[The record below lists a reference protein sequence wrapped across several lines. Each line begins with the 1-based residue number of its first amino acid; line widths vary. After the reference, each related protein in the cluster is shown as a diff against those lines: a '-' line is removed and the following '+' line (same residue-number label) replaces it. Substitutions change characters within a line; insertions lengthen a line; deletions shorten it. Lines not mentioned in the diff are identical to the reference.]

1 MASSKDYWT
10 KRAEEN
16 DARNLASE
24 MAGIEKIRAAFEQA
38 QAEIQKKIDTF
49 YRKYEEDGSI
59 SPADAKKRLTP
70 SELNAFRKEI
80 AKLSK
85 DSSEEEKKRLD
96 QLKQRLYI
104 SRQEALLAEIQH
116 FAVKLHAATDETIS
130 QTLAGIYKQQESHN
144 HYNLEQHIGW
154 GVNFEGL
161 APAQIEALI
170 HQGYDGRD
178 FSEKTWYSTTQ
189 LVKNLNVLLPQQFL
203 LGRSTQDIANELSK
217 AMKTPRYSAE
227 ALVRTEGSNV
237 ASQADLNFYQK
248 ANIESYEF
256 MATLDDRTSAECQML
271 DGMHFNVKDAQT
283 GVNLPPIHTNC
294 RSTTL
299 PDVDMDD
306 IDETRLAKDE
316 DGQYIVVPKQTYK
329 QWQAALDTRT
339 KAAAFLSGA
348 TVSWDVFDGF
358 LTRDELK
365 KRAMEYSTGEIP
377 DDVLQAINN
386 PELLKKI
393 RANAQTTFNENAN
406 RYLQANKAFWES
418 TYEEGLKLKADM
430 DRYVNKMVMYANKLK
445 VIDERAWE
453 KVATPQ
459 KQPTIQN
466 NVSAFSAGTVRK
478 MKDELFL
485 DYNVDVDTLSD
496 THVKHV
502 YEGIR
507 RMYER
512 EPELVKRGLDGLPSV
527 SYFTAQQQKD
537 NQNTYAWVW
546 MRSRKMQ
553 LNPKY
558 YTEQMQPLNDAYSRD
573 VRIKWHPN
581 GDIYSTFQHEFGH
594 VLEFSYAKDSRFKLA
609 NAIERAWNKA
619 QKSGE
624 YDSKVEWRESI
635 SGYATRDL
643 SETWAEAWADW
654 IYNGDNASEATKL
667 IVAEFKKEVEK
678 LK

>member
-203 LGRSTQDIANELSK
+203 LGRSTQDIAKELSK
-217 AMKTPRYSAE
+217 TMNTPRYAAE
-227 ALVRTEGSNV
+227 ALVRTEGSNI
-237 ASQADLNFYQK
+237 AAQADMNFYQR
-248 ANIESYEF
+248 AGIESYEF
-256 MATLDDRTSAECQML
+256 MATLDSRTSEICQML
-271 DGMHFNVKDAQT
+271 DGMHFKVKDAAT
-283 GVNLPPIHTNC
+283 GVNLPPMHTNC

-299 PDVDMDD
+299 PDVDMED
-306 IDETRLAKDE
+306 IDETRLAKDVDGNYISIPKLPYSAWARTSSGSYVSDQYFKSVEKYYKGIKQSFLDEARMAYRDDFGQLQKIDEKVLHTKGYMSFKEYESDALNKFKALYE
-316 DGQYIVVPKQTYK
+316 DSEIAIRMPLSNLESFLKDEVYRASISRARDEKLLFGIDEKAPVEVHPVYGLILSKKELSTIDFSDTKKYGTRYGTNVVVLKKDRVQDRTTFT
-329 QWQAALDTRT
+329 LGDSLNSTRN
-339 KAAAFLSGA
+339 AAAS
-348 TVSWDVFDGF
+348 
-358 LTRDELK
+358 
-365 KRAMEYSTGEIP
+365 
-377 DDVLQAINN
+377 
-386 PELLKKI
+386 
-393 RANAQTTFNENAN
+393 
-406 RYLQANKAFWES
+406 
-418 TYEEGLKLKADM
+418 
-430 DRYVNKMVMYANKLK
+430 K
-445 VIDERAWE
+445 V
-453 KVATPQ
+453 
-459 KQPTIQN
+459 
-466 NVSAFSAGTVRK
+466 
-478 MKDELFL
+478 
-485 DYNVDVDTLSD
+485 
-496 THVKHV
+496 
-502 YEGIR
+502 
-507 RMYER
+507 
-512 EPELVKRGLDGLPSV
+512 
-527 SYFTAQQQKD
+527 
-537 NQNTYAWVW
+537 
-546 MRSRKMQ
+546 
-553 LNPKY
+553 LNPK
-558 YTEQMQPLNDAYSRD
+558 
-573 VRIKWHPN
+573 
-581 GDIYSTFQHEFGH
+581 IYSFGA
-594 VLEFSYAKDSRFKLA
+594 LPSKDQLKNATTLTEISAHRF
-609 NAIERAWNKA
+609 ITD
-619 QKSGE
+619 Q
-624 YDSKVEWRESI
+624 Y
-635 SGYATRDL
+635 
-643 SETWAEAWADW
+643 AEAQIRGGISFKDINYIRLAEEP
-654 IYNGDNASEATKL
+654 NATLKNL
-667 IVAEFKKEVEK
+667 LKEKGISYVVFPK
-678 LK
+678 S

>member
-24 MAGIEKIRAAFEQA
+24 MEGIEKIRAAFEQA

-85 DSSEEEKKRLD
+85 DASEEEKKRLD

-116 FAVKLHAATDETIS
+116 FAVKLHAATEETIS
-130 QTLAGIYKQQESHN
+130 QTLEGIYKQQESHN
-144 HYNLEQHIGW
+144 HYNLEQQLGW

-203 LGRSTQDIANELSK
+203 LGRSTQDIAKELSK
-217 AMKTPRYSAE
+217 TMNTPRYAAE

-248 ANIESYEF
+248 ANIKSYEF
-256 MATLDDRTSAECQML
+256 MATLDDRTSEECQML

-306 IDETRLAKDE
+306 IDETRLAKDV
-316 DGQYIVVPKQTYK
+316 DGNYISIPKQSYSDWVRRDNRGKYLERKYYQSVQKYYGSPKPSEIELVSKTYRYNEENVELTQK
-329 QWQAALDTRT
+329 MLTSLGFSSFEDFESTALETFKRLYPKEEFIVRIPDAAL
-339 KAAAFLSGA
+339 AAFLEDGVYRASGEVDPGNRRIDEPLIFDLKKDTPIKAHPVYGMMYTKAELENTDFNPTKYGKRYGQNVIVLKKSNVEDRTTFTLGDSLNNTRNTKPSLVEDPKIYSFGTFTSKEKFQNA
-348 TVSWDVFDGF
+348 TNLTSLSAKRFVTDQYAEIQIRGGFSLSDVEYIR
-358 LTRDELK
+358 LRDEPDEAFK
-365 KRAMEYSTGEIP
+365 K
-377 DDVLQAINN
+377 
-386 PELLKKI
+386 LL
-393 RANAQTTFNENAN
+393 E
-406 RYLQANKAFWES
+406 
-418 TYEEGLKLKADM
+418 D
-430 DRYVNKMVMYANKLK
+430 
-445 VIDERAWE
+445 
-453 KVATPQ
+453 
-459 KQPTIQN
+459 N
-466 NVSAFSAGTVRK
+466 NVK
-478 MKDELFL
+478 WE
-485 DYNVDVDTLSD
+485 
-496 THVKHV
+496 V
-502 YEGIR
+502 Y
-507 RMYER
+507 
-512 EPELVKRGLDGLPSV
+512 K
-527 SYFTAQQQKD
+527 
-537 NQNTYAWVW
+537 
-546 MRSRKMQ
+546 
-553 LNPKY
+553 
-558 YTEQMQPLNDAYSRD
+558 
-573 VRIKWHPN
+573 PN
-581 GDIYSTFQHEFGH
+581 
-594 VLEFSYAKDSRFKLA
+594 
-609 NAIERAWNKA
+609 
-619 QKSGE
+619 
-624 YDSKVEWRESI
+624 
-635 SGYATRDL
+635 
-643 SETWAEAWADW
+643 
-654 IYNGDNASEATKL
+654 
-667 IVAEFKKEVEK
+667 
-678 LK
+678 